1 MFCRTYSSGVYVG
14 PEQSLTDQWP
24 ISPLLIRSCTL
35 MLSAF
40 CSALCYMLC
49 VYINQYHGFK
59 YSPAGLVSSSGYART
74 TLTRGLINS
83 PQHLSPSDGTAVTN
97 VTIFNFLQAFFFFY
111 KYFLKILFKN

>member
-49 VYINQYHGFK
+49 YHGFK

-97 VTIFNFLQAFFFFY
+97 LISRAVLDFINPSVFSVIYYYSL
-111 KYFLKILFKN
+111 